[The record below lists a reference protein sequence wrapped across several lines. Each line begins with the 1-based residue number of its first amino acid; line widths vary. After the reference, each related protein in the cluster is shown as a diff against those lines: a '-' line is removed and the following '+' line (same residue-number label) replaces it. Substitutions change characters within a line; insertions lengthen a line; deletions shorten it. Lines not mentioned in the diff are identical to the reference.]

1 MSCDI
6 GYVKVDL
13 LKSLGLSDSQAI
25 KTAIECAAATKAFIE
40 FGEGTYTLTEQIRM
54 DARHAGIRGIKGA
67 GKGKTNIVF
76 SWEQPE
82 NWDPESNRTDARTWC
97 GLIVEDLPD
106 IVLEDFTIEY
116 KGTFYWKGATYRG
129 SIMNIMM
136 VDTTNGLVQ
145 RVESKGA
152 NRIGIFFTSHNGEVI
167 ALGEQFKQG
176 KITLD
181 QLRESTIKAS
191 GNRAIECVAHHNRV
205 AGIAYAWQK
214 DFQALHNYCHH
225 NGHEANGGTGYGI
238 TALSGSLNFG
248 LGSLI
253 KGNKLE
259 RNYRKGLDSHD
270 ALDFIAEE
278 NNILDNR
285 LHGFAYE
292 NRQYPV
298 ALVKFVRNAI
308 HFDGTFV
315 LERDE
320 NVPEGAQLDLNQDYY
335 RENGIRVEIKQQA
348 WQQWVTQVHPEII
361 IEDNTLEGM
370 HKIDTIPRGAYYC
383 IEYRN
388 NDQEAKPNVKIRRNR
403 MTGNG
408 RMSTFLAAF
417 AKAPVVKYGLGDFT
431 VTDNVFECEYCDN
444 VPFYVEENTN
454 SANDHSVIIDDN
466 VARITSKNTVTKATS
481 FKAADKLFFR
491 RNQLHLPADFGRPTS
506 RFYVSNPAA
515 QITFTDND
523 IYTQA
528 LINQVRGGWLDNNV
542 SANTIIQRNRVLTI
556 NNL

>member
-1 MSCDI
+1 MSCEI

-13 LKSLGLSDSQAI
+13 LKALGMSDSQAI
-25 KTAIECAAATKAFIE
+25 KTAIDCAAATKSFIE
-40 FGEGTYTLTEQIRM
+40 FGEGTYTLTEQIRI
-54 DARHAGIRGIKGA
+54 DERHAGIRGIKGA
-67 GKGKTNIVF
+67 GMGKTNIVYD
-76 SWEQPE
+76 WEQPE
-82 NWDPESNRTDARTWC
+82 KWDSENNSTDARTWC
-97 GLIVEDLPD
+97 GLIVDSLPD
-106 IVLEDFTIEY
+106 ITLEDFTIEY
-116 KGTFYWKGATYRG
+116 KGTFYWKGETYRG
-129 SIMNIMM
+129 SVMNIMM

-145 RVESKGA
+145 RVESKGS
-152 NRIGIFFTSHNGEVI
+152 NRIGIFFTSHNGEVVE
-167 ALGEQFKQG
+167 LGKKFKQG
-176 KITLD
+176 LITLE

-191 GNRAIECVAHHNRV
+191 GNRAIECHSHHNRV

-214 DFQALHNYCHH
+214 DFQAINNYCHH

-248 LGSLI
+248 LGSMI

-298 ALVKFVRNAI
+298 ALIRFVRNNI

-320 NVPEGAQLDLNQDYY
+320 NVAEGAQLDLNQDYY
-335 RENGIRVEIKQQA
+335 RESGIRIEVKQQV
-348 WQQWVTQVHPEII
+348 WQRWVTQVHPEII
-361 IEDNTLEGM
+361 VEDNSIEGM
-370 HKIDTIPRGAYYC
+370 NKIDTIPRGSYWC

-388 NDQEAKPNVKIRRNR
+388 NDPEAKPVVKIRRNR
-403 MTGNG
+403 ITGNG
-408 RMSTFLAAF
+408 RLTSFLSAF
-417 AKAPVVKYGLGDFT
+417 AKAPTVKYGLGEFT
-431 VTDNVFECEYCDN
+431 FSDNILECEYCDG

-454 SANDHSVIIDDN
+454 TANDHSVIIEN
-466 VARITSKNTVTKATS
+466 NTTTVTSKNTVTKAAS
-481 FKAADKLFFR
+481 LKAADKLFFR
-491 RNQLHLPADFGRPTS
+491 NNQLHLPNDFGRPTA
-506 RFYVSNPAA
+506 RFYVGNPAA
-515 QITFTDND
+515 QISFTDND

-528 LINQVRGGWLDNNV
+528 LINQVRGSWLDNSV
-542 SANTIIQRNRVLTI
+542 SANTVIQRNRVLTI